1 MPCFSG
7 IDELKSAN
15 ANCAASAVAAA
26 KKKERTRMKLSE
38 VITAV
43 LAINFCYA
51 DVTASFPLAMALLA
65 TSVSVAPAGVIV
77 MHLCLM

>member
-43 LAINFCYA
+43 LVSIF
-51 DVTASFPLAMALLA
+51 VTRMLQQVYRSLW
-65 TSVSVAPAGVIV
+65 
-77 MHLCLM
+77 HY